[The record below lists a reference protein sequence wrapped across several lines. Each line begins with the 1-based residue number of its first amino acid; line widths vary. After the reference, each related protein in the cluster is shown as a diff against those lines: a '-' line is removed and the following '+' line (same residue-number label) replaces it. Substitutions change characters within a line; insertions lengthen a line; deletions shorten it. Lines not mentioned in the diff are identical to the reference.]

1 VNTPAQPAS
10 PSTSTLPSTQHNR
23 RRFRGALIVAVLAI
37 VVGLVVWGVR
47 HNGAGQPASAGKKRG
62 ASGPIP
68 VTVASARIQ
77 AVPVWL
83 GALGTVTPRSY
94 VNVMPRVTGL
104 LQSVN
109 YREGQM
115 VKAGALLAQIDPRPF
130 QIAVEQAQTL
140 LMRDQAQ
147 LDGARRDLA
156 RYQTLQAQDSIAHQQ
171 VDDQK
176 ALVAQYTATT
186 AGDRAALDNARL
198 QLGYTR
204 IIAPVSGLAGLRPV
218 DAGNMVN
225 TSGAIGAGAQ
235 SASGTAASGN
245 ATPIVTL
252 AQVQPVTVTFAI
264 PQQQIAP
271 VLQHLYAGKA
281 PLVEAW
287 DARNS
292 ERLASGKLVAA
303 DNQISP
309 TTGTLNLKAEF
320 ANQTLTLYP
329 NQFVNVRLRVATL
342 DKAVVVPSSAVAVG
356 APGTYVYVVGTDNKV
371 AVRKII
377 PGVSDAGLTVIT
389 SGLQAGEKVVTD
401 GLDRLREGA
410 AVHIVTARSA
420 DNTKAGQAR
429 GRRGAGQQGAGQG
442 KTP

>member
-1 VNTPAQPAS
+1 MNTPSLP
-10 PSTSTLPSTQHNR
+10 PSTSHSSSPQQR
-23 RRFRGALIVAVLAI
+23 PRRFRGLLVVAVLAI
-37 VVGLVVWGVR
+37 IVGALVWGAK
-47 HNGAGQPASAGKKRG
+47 HNSSTPHVSFGKKRG
-62 ASGPIP
+62 PGGGPTP
-68 VTVASARIQ
+68 VTAAVARIQ

-83 GALGTVTPRSY
+83 TALGTVTPRSY

-104 LQSVN
+104 LQSVH
-109 YREGQM
+109 YQEGQM
-115 VKAGALLAQIDPRPF
+115 VKAGQLLAQIDPHPF
-130 QIAVEQAQTL
+130 QIAVEQAKGVT
-140 LMRDQAQ
+140 MRDQAQ
-147 LDGARRDLA
+147 LDGAKLDLV

-176 ALVAQYTATT
+176 ALVAQYTATL
-186 AGDRAALDNARL
+186 AADRAALDNARL

-204 IIAPVSGLAGLRPV
+204 IIAPVSGLAGFRQV

-225 TSGAIGAGAQ
+225 TSGAIGVSAQ
-235 SASGTAASGN
+235 TASGTATSTN
-245 ATPIVTL
+245 STPIVTL

-264 PQQQIAP
+264 PQQQIAD
-271 VLQHLYAGKA
+271 VLMHLHTGKT

-292 ERLASGKLVAA
+292 QQLAMGKLLAA
-303 DNQISP
+303 DNQIST

-320 ANQTLTLYP
+320 ANQKLTLYP

-356 APGTYVYVVGTDNKV
+356 APGTFVYVIGTDNKV
-371 AVRKII
+371 AIRKIT
-377 PGVSDAGLTVIT
+377 PGVSDAGQTVIT

-401 GLDRLREGA
+401 GLDRLRAGA
-410 AVHIVTARSA
+410 SVRIVTARTGKVDAMPAKSGHGA
-420 DNTKAGQAR
+420 ARPKAGQD
-429 GRRGAGQQGAGQG
+429 

>member
-1 VNTPAQPAS
+1 MNTANQLTPTP
-10 PSTSTLPSTQHNR
+10 PSTQHHR
-23 RRFRGALIVAVLAI
+23 HRFRSVLIVAVLAI
-37 VVGLVVWGVR
+37 IVGLVVWGAR
-47 HNGAGQPASAGKKRG
+47 HNSSTQQGSPDKKRG
-62 ASGPIP
+62 ASGPTP
-68 VTVASARIQ
+68 VTAAIARIQ
-77 AVPVWL
+77 PVPVWL
-83 GALGTVTPRSY
+83 SALGTVTPRSY

-109 YREGQM
+109 YHEGQM

-130 QIAVEQAQTL
+130 QIAVEQAQGVA
-140 LMRDQAQ
+140 MRDQAQ
-147 LDGARRDLA
+147 LNGAKLNLV
-156 RYQTLQAQDSIAHQQ
+156 RYQTLQTQDSIAHQQ

-176 ALVAQYTATT
+176 ALVGQYTATL
-186 AGDRAALDNARL
+186 AADRAALDNAKL

-235 SASGTAASGN
+235 TVSGTAVAGN
-245 ATPIVTL
+245 NTPIVTL
-252 AQVQPVTVTFAI
+252 AQVQPVTVTFSI
-264 PQQQIAP
+264 PQQQIGP

-292 ERLASGKLVAA
+292 GRLASGKLLAA
-303 DNQISP
+303 DNQIST

-320 ANQTLTLYP
+320 TNQTLTLYP

-342 DKAVVVPSSAVAVG
+342 DNAVVVPSSAVAVG
-356 APGTYVYVVGTDNKV
+356 APGTFVYVIGTDNKV
-371 AVRKII
+371 AVRKIN

-389 SGLQAGEKVVTD
+389 AGLQAGEKVVTD

-410 AVHIVTARSA
+410 TVRIVTAHTANSA
-420 DNTKAGQAR
+420 NAGQAKDKR
-429 GRRGAGQQGAGQG
+429 GRQGAGQG
-442 KTP
+442 KAP

>member
-1 VNTPAQPAS
+1 M
-10 PSTSTLPSTQHNR
+10 
-23 RRFRGALIVAVLAI
+23 LAI
-37 VVGLVVWGVR
+37 TVGLLVWGAK
-47 HNGAGQPASAGKKRG
+47 HNSSTPHGSPGKKRG
-62 ASGPIP
+62 TNGPTP
-68 VTVASARIQ
+68 VTAAIARIQ
-77 AVPVWL
+77 TVPVWL
-83 GALGTVTPRSY
+83 SALGTVTPRSY

-104 LQSVN
+104 LQSVH

-115 VKAGALLAQIDPRPF
+115 VKAGQLLAQIDPRPF
-130 QIAVEQAQTL
+130 QIAVEQAQGVA
-140 LMRDQAQ
+140 MRDQAQ
-147 LDGARRDLA
+147 LDGAKLDLT

-176 ALVAQYTATT
+176 ALVAQYTATL
-186 AGDRAALDNARL
+186 AADRAALDNARL
-198 QLGYTR
+198 QLAYTR
-204 IIAPVSGLAGLRPV
+204 IVAPVSGLAGLRPV

-225 TSGAIGAGAQ
+225 TSGAIGVSAQ
-235 SASGTAASGN
+235 TASGTAASGSG
-245 ATPIVTL
+245 TPIVTL

-264 PQQQIAP
+264 PQQQIGP
-271 VLQHLYAGKA
+271 VLQHLHAGKA

-292 ERLASGKLVAA
+292 ARLASGKLLAA
-303 DNQISP
+303 DNQIST

-377 PGVSDAGLTVIT
+377 PGVSDGGLTVIT

-401 GLDRLREGA
+401 GLDRLRAGA
-410 AVHIVTARSA
+410 DVRIVTAQAS
-420 DNTKAGQAR
+420 NTNAGQAKAKH
-429 GRRGAGQQGAGQG
+429 GAGQRGAGQG

>member
-1 VNTPAQPAS
+1 MA
-10 PSTSTLPSTQHNR
+10 
-23 RRFRGALIVAVLAI
+23 GLAI
-37 VVGLVVWGVR
+37 VVGLVVWGAR
-47 HNGAGQPASAGKKRG
+47 HNSVAQHASTDKKRG

-68 VTVASARIQ
+68 VTAAIARIQ
-77 AVPVWL
+77 PVPVWL
-83 GALGTVTPRSY
+83 TALGTVTPRSY
-94 VNVMPRVTGL
+94 VNVMPRVSGL
-104 LQSVN
+104 LQSVH

-115 VKAGALLAQIDPRPF
+115 VKAGQLLAQIDPRPF
-130 QIAVEQAQTL
+130 RIAVEQAQGVV
-140 LMRDQAQ
+140 MRDQAQ
-147 LDGARRDLA
+147 LDGARLDLT

-176 ALVAQYTATT
+176 ALVAQYTATL
-186 AGDRAALDNARL
+186 AADRAALDNARL
-198 QLGYTR
+198 QLAYTR

-235 SASGTAASGN
+235 SASGTAVGGS

-264 PQQQIAP
+264 PQQQIGP

-292 ERLASGKLVAA
+292 ARLASGKLLAA
-303 DNQISP
+303 DNQIS
-309 TTGTLNLKAEF
+309 TATGTLNLKAEF
-320 ANQTLTLYP
+320 ANQALTLYP

-356 APGTYVYVVGTDNKV
+356 VPGTYVYVVDADGKV
-371 AVRKII
+371 AVRKVTA
-377 PGVSDAGLTVIT
+377 GVSDAGLTVIA

-401 GLDRLREGA
+401 GLDRLRAGGA
-410 AVHIVTARSA
+410 VRIVAAHTG
-420 DNTKAGQAR
+420 DNTNAGQAR
-429 GRRGAGQQGAGQG
+429 GRHGAGQQGAGQG
-442 KTP
+442 RTP

>member
-1 VNTPAQPAS
+1 M
-10 PSTSTLPSTQHNR
+10 
-23 RRFRGALIVAVLAI
+23 LAI
-37 VVGLVVWGVR
+37 TVGLLVWGAK
-47 HNGAGQPASAGKKRG
+47 HNSSTPHGSPGKKRG
-62 ASGPIP
+62 TNGPTP
-68 VTVASARIQ
+68 VTAAIARIQ
-77 AVPVWL
+77 TVPVWL
-83 GALGTVTPRSY
+83 SALGTVTPRSY

-104 LQSVN
+104 LQSVH

-115 VKAGALLAQIDPRPF
+115 VKAGQLLAQIDPRPF
-130 QIAVEQAQTL
+130 QIAVEQAQGVA
-140 LMRDQAQ
+140 MRDQAQ
-147 LDGARRDLA
+147 LDGAKLDLT

-176 ALVAQYTATT
+176 ALVAQYTATL
-186 AGDRAALDNARL
+186 AADRAALDNARL
-198 QLGYTR
+198 QLAYTR
-204 IIAPVSGLAGLRPV
+204 IVAPVSGLAGLRPV

-225 TSGAIGAGAQ
+225 TSGAIGVSAQ
-235 SASGTAASGN
+235 TASGTAASGSG
-245 ATPIVTL
+245 TPIVTL

-264 PQQQIAP
+264 PQQEIGP
-271 VLQHLYAGKA
+271 VLQHLHAGKA

-292 ERLASGKLVAA
+292 ARLASGKLLAA
-303 DNQISP
+303 DNQIST

-377 PGVSDAGLTVIT
+377 PGVSDGGLTVIT

-401 GLDRLREGA
+401 GLDRLRAGA
-410 AVHIVTARSA
+410 DVRIVTAQTGS
-420 DNTKAGQAR
+420 NAGQGKAR
-429 GRRGAGQQGAGQG
+429 HGAGQRGAGQG